1 MLGREKEGV
10 LLSGM
15 YTRVYS
21 LRCNSLSIELAF
33 EVTSVSFNYTL
44 VVTGLYIHDAKI
56 AGLRAI
62 KVNVFIKIIETA
74 DLVSV

>member
-10 LLSGM
+10 LFSGM
-15 YTRVYS
+15 YMRVYS

-33 EVTSVSFNYTL
+33 EVISVLFNYTL
-44 VVTGLYIHDAKI
+44 VVTGLYIHDAII